1 MKKVT
6 IPDDVINT
14 QLGDINLHCYE
25 NRMDIVK
32 CQVAFSQNVFSFL
45 VEGYKEI
52 YHSNSPVQ
60 LDSKGFTL
68 ISAPHCLMTE
78 KRTNPS
84 APYKSI
90 LLFFNNKALDAFKM
104 KYQSLFNINKEKQHN
119 LIYTF
124 QYDPYCFH
132 FRTSLELL
140 LNNTST
146 ISSEILQAK
155 FEEIMLYLL
164 QKEPEKIRQLLA
176 SNVPDFEFQFKSI
189 VENNIHSQL
198 SLDELAFL
206 CNMSISTFKRY
217 FSQYYQTTPKK
228 WFIAERMKTAAYLLQ
243 NGERPIDI
251 YAKVGY
257 KSLSNFIR
265 AYRNHFQI
273 APKQQQQMNV

>member
-1 MKKVT
+1 
-6 IPDDVINT
+6 
-14 QLGDINLHCYE
+14 
-25 NRMDIVK
+25 
-32 CQVAFSQNVFSFL
+32 
-45 VEGYKEI
+45 
-52 YHSNSPVQ
+52 
-60 LDSKGFTL
+60 
-68 ISAPHCLMTE
+68 
-78 KRTNPS
+78 
-84 APYKSI
+84 
-90 LLFFNNKALDAFKM
+90 M

-140 LNNTST
+140 ITNASAIST
-146 ISSEILQAK
+146 EILQAK

-228 WFIAERMKTAAYLLQ
+228 WFIAERMKTAAYLRKINVCASLRLFSTLCA
-243 NGERPIDI
+243 NLPTICGSLLTPSPILLNAAICILYGMPGTRCLTRTDSVLELVMI
-251 YAKVGY
+251 
-257 KSLSNFIR
+257 SLLNLLSL
-265 AYRNHFQI
+265 
-273 APKQQQQMNV
+273 PTM